1 MAFDADNTRTCRLAM
16 EGKQI
21 FSVSCE
27 DIEKVNDSNE
37 ILKIAD
43 QMGVDFVGL
52 KEVEDMKTRMIL
64 SLKKCEGEP
73 NYKDV
78 VSYPVCL

>member
-1 MAFDADNTRTCRLAM
+1 MAIEADNTRTCRLAM

-21 FSVSCE
+21 FSVSFE

-43 QMGVDFVGL
+43 QMGVDLVGI

-64 SLKKCEGEP
+64 SLKKCEGES